1 MNIEL
6 RSSYKELF
14 LYLWKKTYEEVK
26 DGRLSSSLEHL
37 REQII
42 SAIYSKIKH
51 YCEIAQKNDE
61 TDKRLFLSDNFN
73 LFCQFSVECK
83 MEDYCFQNL
92 FAKFYDMFGEA
103 LVITWSPY

>member
-26 DGRLSSSLEHL
+26 DSRLLSSLEHL

-42 SAIYSKIKH
+42 SVIHSKIMH
-51 YCEIAQKNDE
+51 YCEIAKRNNE
-61 TDKRLFLSDNFN
+61 SDKRMFLSDNFD
-73 LFCQFSVECK
+73 LFCQFSVECRG
-83 MEDYCFQNL
+83 EDYCLEKL